1 MKHFYTLVLII
12 AMGAFVQ
19 AQTAGQ
25 EYFPYSFCTSSQS
38 GCTNGIDG
46 SGTYTSTAKFGASAA
61 TGAAYA
67 TPTTA
72 NGEAHTPNRM
82 WKLFKKG
89 NATSPQFV
97 AFDFDVPPGVYTYSV
112 YTRWA
117 VEVDYNAETANKPFL
132 KIMGKNN
139 TDSADDV
146 SFIDVVPTNSYGS
159 TAADYVQTTGTVTIP
174 AASDGTDLTVRLSIG
189 KLGGSTASPT
199 NLDELFFID
208 TASLTWQQPL
218 SINELKSNQYTIYPN
233 PANQFIM
240 LDGINETAIVDVFN
254 ITGQR
259 VKSFSVETNGE
270 QMDISDLNPGVYFA
284 RVNDIKAIKF
294 IKR

>member
-1 MKHFYTLVLII
+1 MKHFYKLVLII

-46 SGTYTSTAKFGASAA
+46 SGNYTSTVKFGASAA
-61 TGAAYA
+61 TNAAYA

-132 KIMGKNN
+132 KIMGKNIFHAG
-139 TDSADDV
+139 DL
-146 SFIDVVPTNSYGS
+146 GS
-159 TAADYVQTTGTVTIP
+159 GNGAKICNNMSLGVAMIVASESLMLAKRLNIEIKKVT
-174 AASDGTDLTVRLSIG
+174 
-189 KLGGSTASPT
+189 
-199 NLDELFFID
+199 E
-208 TASLTWQQPL
+208 
-218 SINELKSNQYTIYPN
+218 
-233 PANQFIM
+233 IM
-240 LDGINETAIVDVFN
+240 QNA
-254 ITGQR
+254 
-259 VKSFSVETNGE
+259 
-270 QMDISDLNPGVYFA
+270 
-284 RVNDIKAIKF
+284 
-294 IKR
+294 